1 MPRGRPDPSPSWR
14 RHYRG
19 GRPPWW
25 PEGEPWPPRGRPATE
40 AWRRMRARFM
50 RRAAAFIAAIVVIT
64 TVLSSLVEWTMRAV
78 LHVGP
83 GGPPGW
89 TLFHPL
95 LIALVIFVL
104 VVTFG
109 GPRAVRRVAGPI
121 EDVLAALGRA
131 ADGDFAVRVPE
142 EGPPEARTLTRSF
155 NTMAERLQREDEQ
168 RRDLLT
174 DISHELR
181 TPLAVLQGTLEGM
194 LDGVYPRDNEHL
206 AMSLEETRTLAR
218 LIEDLRT
225 LATAERAALQ
235 LSKAPLD
242 VRDVARDAVASFGDQ
257 AAAAGVTLTLG
268 AEAGPPP
275 VIDGDAE
282 RIRQV
287 LNNLIGNALR
297 YTPRGG
303 AVSVHARVAGDRV
316 ELAVADSGA
325 GISPVDLPHVFDRFY
340 KSKESRGS
348 GLGLAI
354 VKSLVEAH
362 GGEVSADSRAG
373 RGTSI
378 TIILPRGGAV

>member
-1 MPRGRPDPSPSWR
+1 MPRGCPDPPPSWGSR
-14 RHYRG
+14 SRG

-25 PEGEPWPPRGRPATE
+25 PEDEPWPPSGRPATE
-40 AWRRMRARFM
+40 AWRRMRARFL
-50 RRAAAFIAAIVVIT
+50 RRAAGFIAAMVVFT
-64 TVLSSLVEWTMRAV
+64 TVLSSLVQWTMRAV
-78 LHVGP
+78 FHIGP

-89 TLFHPL
+89 GFFHPL
-95 LIALVIFVL
+95 LIALVVFVL
-104 VVTFG
+104 VIAFG
-109 GPRAVRRVAGPI
+109 GPRAVRRMAGPV

-131 ADGDFAVRVPE
+131 GDGDFAARVPVQ
-142 EGPPEARTLTRSF
+142 GPPEARTLARSF

-206 AMSLEETRTLAR
+206 VMSLEETRTLAR
-218 LIEDLRT
+218 LIDDLRT

-235 LSKAPLD
+235 LNRTPLD
-242 VRDVARDAVASFGDQ
+242 LRDVARDAVAAFGDQ
-257 AAAAGVTLTLG
+257 AAAAGVTLTL
-268 AEAGPPP
+268 AAAAGPPP
-275 VIDGDAE
+275 VVDGDAE
-282 RIRQV
+282 RMRQV

-297 YTPRGG
+297 YTPSGG
-303 AVSVHARVAGDRV
+303 IVTVRTRAAGDRV
-316 ELAVADSGA
+316 ELTVEDSGA
-325 GISPVDLPHVFDRFY
+325 GISPADLPHVFDRFY

-362 GGEVSADSRAG
+362 GGAVSAVSQAS

-378 TIILPRGGAV
+378 TMILPRGGAG

>member
-1 MPRGRPDPSPSWR
+1 MPRGCPDPPPFWR
-14 RHYRG
+14 HRSRG

-25 PEGEPWPPRGRPATE
+25 PEDEPWPPRGRPATE
-40 AWRRMRARFM
+40 AWRRMRARFL
-50 RRAAAFIAAIVVIT
+50 RRAAVFIAAIVVFT
-64 TVLSSLVEWTMRAV
+64 TVLSSLVQWAMRAV

-89 TLFHPL
+89 AFLHPL
-95 LIALVIFVL
+95 LIALVVVL
-104 VVTFG
+104 VITFG
-109 GPRAVRRVAGPI
+109 GPRAVRRMAGPV

-131 ADGDFAVRVPE
+131 ADGDFAARVPE
-142 EGPPEARTLTRSF
+142 QGPPEARTLARSF
-155 NTMAERLQREDEQ
+155 NTMAERLQREDER

-194 LDGVYPRDNEHL
+194 LDGVYPRDDEHL
-206 AMSLEETRTLAR
+206 ATTLEETRTLAR

-235 LSKAPLD
+235 LTRTPLD
-242 VRDVARDAVASFGDQ
+242 LRDVARDAVAAFGDQ
-257 AAAAGVTLTLG
+257 AAAGGVTLTL
-268 AEAGPPP
+268 ADEAGPPP
-275 VIDGDAE
+275 VVDADAE
-282 RIRQV
+282 RMRQV

-303 AVSVHARVAGDRV
+303 AVTVRASSDGNRVG
-316 ELAVADSGA
+316 LAVEDSGA
-325 GISPVDLPHVFDRFY
+325 GIAPEDLPHVFDRFY
-340 KSKESRGS
+340 KSKDSRGS

-362 GGEVSADSRAG
+362 GGEVTAESRAG

-378 TIILPRGGAV
+378 RVVLPRGGRA

>member
-1 MPRGRPDPSPSWR
+1 
-14 RHYRG
+14 
-19 GRPPWW
+19 
-25 PEGEPWPPRGRPATE
+25 
-40 AWRRMRARFM
+40 MRARFM
-50 RRAAAFIAAIVVIT
+50 RRAVFFIAAIVVFT
-64 TVLSSLVEWTMRAV
+64 TLLSSLVQWTMRAV

-83 GGPPGW
+83 PWAGGPPGW
-89 TLFHPL
+89 AFLHPL

-104 VVTFG
+104 VITFG
-109 GPRAVRRVAGPI
+109 GPRAVRRMAGPV

-131 ADGDFAVRVPE
+131 ADGDFAARVPE
-142 EGPPEARTLTRSF
+142 QGPPEARTLARSF
-155 NTMAERLQREDEQ
+155 NTMAERLQREDEH
-168 RRDLLT
+168 RRALLT

-235 LSKAPLD
+235 LIKAPLD
-242 VRDVARDAVASFGDQ
+242 LREVARDAVGSFGDQ
-257 AAAAGVTLTLG
+257 AAVGGVTLTL
-268 AEAGPPP
+268 AEEAGAAP
-275 VIDGDAE
+275 VVDADAE
-282 RIRQV
+282 RMRQV

-303 AVSVHARVAGDRV
+303 IVTVRIRAAGDRV
-316 ELAVADSGA
+316 ELAVEDSGT
-325 GISPVDLPHVFDRFY
+325 GIAPADLPHVFDRFY

-362 GGEVSADSRAG
+362 GGVVSAGSQAG

-378 TIILPRGGAV
+378 KIVLPRAGTA